1 MSGEFDVNDINR
13 RMEGA
18 LGALKHEFGGLRTG
32 RASASLLDNVTVE
45 AYGAQT
51 PLSQIGSVNV
61 PEPRMLSINVW
72 DKSMVGAV
80 EKAIRNSNLG
90 VNPVV
95 DGQNV
100 RIPIPPLNEERRQ
113 ELSKVA
119 GGYAEQARVAVRNVR
134 RDGMDS
140 LKRLEKDG
148 MISEDEH
155 KAYADDVQKA
165 TDAYIKKVDEAL
177 KAKQDEIMQV

>member
-1 MSGEFDVNDINR
+1 M
-13 RMEGA
+13 
-18 LGALKHEFGGLRTG
+18 
-32 RASASLLDNVTVE
+32 
-45 AYGAQT
+45 
-51 PLSQIGSVNV
+51 

-100 RIPIPPLNEERRQ
+100 RIPIPPLNEERRH

>member
-1 MSGEFDVNDINR
+1 MSEDFDIKDIDR

-18 LGALKHEFGGLRTG
+18 LSALKHEFGGLRTG
-32 RASASLLDNVTVE
+32 RAAASLLDNVTVE

-51 PLSQIGSVNV
+51 PLSQVGTVNV
-61 PEPRMLSINVW
+61 PEARMLSIQVW
-72 DKSMVGAV
+72 DKTMVGAV
-80 EKAIRNSNLG
+80 EKAIRTSNLG

-100 RIPIPPLNEERRQ
+100 RIPIPALNEERRA

-119 GGYAEQARVAVRNVR
+119 GGYAEQARVAIRNVR

-148 MISEDEH
+148 KIGEDEH
-155 KAYADDVQKA
+155 KAYSEDVQKA
-165 TDAYIKKVDEAL
+165 TDASIKKADDAL